1 MRMSEA
7 GIERSRD
14 AEGPVDRPALAT
26 APEPGD
32 AGDRE
37 GSRARSG
44 DDAARSTEASE
55 AGSSEASEGRPP
67 RSLVRAYSANEGLR
81 ARDSF
86 AIRVSLEPEALWER
100 VLAHPKVREAHEPAP
115 EPAPP
120 DGAPFLAARQSE
132 HELRLRHWAGPT
144 DAVSPVVV
152 MELRPDGHGGTLV
165 RGRFEN
171 RNLQRRLVDLPR
183 LRVGAGAWI
192 GAGVGATVLAL
203 ALLAS
208 VLIGEPTSLVFSV
221 LVLLI
226 FFTIPSALVF
236 VPGLLIWN
244 AEGRKRFTPPLW
256 ELVGE
261 LMMPIEQAAVASD
274 RPFRG
279 AVAGERWLA
288 EERVSEEG

>member
-1 MRMSEA
+1 MGEA

-14 AEGPVDRPALAT
+14 AEGPDDRPALAT
-26 APEPGD
+26 AAEPGD
-32 AGDRE
+32 AGERE

-44 DDAARSTEASE
+44 DDAARSTEAIE
-55 AGSSEASEGRPP
+55 AGSVEASEGGPP

-86 AIRVSLEPEALWER
+86 AIRVSLGPEALWER
-100 VLAHPKVREAHEPAP
+100 VLAHPKVRVAEEPAP

-171 RNLQRRLVDLPR
+171 PNLQRRLVDLPR

-208 VLIGEPTSLVFSV
+208 VLIGQPTSLVFSV
-221 LVLLI
+221 LVLLV

-288 EERVSEEG
+288 EERVSEDG

>member
-1 MRMSEA
+1 MSEA
-7 GIERSRD
+7 GTGERP
-14 AEGPVDRPALAT
+14 EGAARPAGTGARDG
-26 APEPGD
+26 EPPGAS
-32 AGDRE
+32 AGP
-37 GSRARSG
+37 GGA
-44 DDAARSTEASE
+44 
-55 AGSSEASEGRPP
+55 
-67 RSLVRAYSANEGLR
+67 LVRAYSANEGLR

-86 AIRVSLEPEALWER
+86 AIRVSLGPEALWER
-100 VLAHPKVREAHEPAP
+100 VLAHPRVRAAHEPAP
-115 EPAPP
+115 EPPP
-120 DGAPFLAARQSE
+120 PEGKPFLAARQSA

-152 MELRPDGHGGTLV
+152 LELRPDGHGGTLV

-183 LRVGAGAWI
+183 LRSGAGYWI
-192 GAGVGATVLAL
+192 GAGVGATVIAL

-208 VLIGEPTSLVFSV
+208 VLIGQPTSLVFSV
-221 LVLLI
+221 LVLLF
-226 FFTIPSALVF
+226 FFTIPTALVF

-244 AEGRKRFTPPLW
+244 AEGRQRFTTPLW

-279 AVAGERWLA
+279 AMAGERWLA
-288 EERVSEEG
+288 GDERDEGGSP

>member
-1 MRMSEA
+1 MSEA
-7 GIERSRD
+7 GIEPPRD

-26 APEPGD
+26 AAEPGEVD
-32 AGDRE
+32 GPQ
-37 GSRARSG
+37 ARPG
-44 DDAARSTEASE
+44 RSI
-55 AGSSEASEGRPP
+55 
-67 RSLVRAYSANEGLR
+67 VRAYSANEGLR

-86 AIRVSLEPEALWER
+86 AIRVSLGPEALWER
-100 VLAHPKVREAHEPAP
+100 MLAHPKVRVADEPAP

-152 MELRPDGHGGTLV
+152 MELFPDGHGGTLV

-183 LRVGAGAWI
+183 LRDGAGMWI

-208 VLIGEPTSLVFSV
+208 VLIGQPTSLVFSV
-221 LVLLI
+221 LVLLV

-288 EERVSEEG
+288 EERASEEG